1 MSNKKPNNT
10 LESPR
15 AFLKPIESVN
25 PDHPAGDFNQ
35 SGPAPTRSL
44 LQSSGISVKYF
55 FRHLM
60 RRQNWLFAIF
70 LFAGCTTVISVER
83 IPEIPLGE
91 PTFFPTIEAHTGAV
105 ITGGNRIDVLL
116 NGDETFPVM
125 LRDIKAAKS
134 TITFAQYLYEG
145 GTLGREL
152 AQAFA
157 ERCRAGVKA
166 DILLDSH
173 GSGKTPTEILSLMRD
188 AGCHVEFFR
197 RIDAPAIIFPW
208 KLLRYNYRNHRRILV
223 IDGRVG
229 FTGGYGIS
237 DAWKGDG
244 RTAQHW
250 RETNARI
257 EGPVVKFLQAAF
269 AESWLETTGIAIGG
283 EGYFPRLEPVGK
295 VPAQIVSSSP
305 AGGSFQNYLLFLL
318 SIHSARKSILITN
331 PYFIPDDVMTEAL
344 VKAAARGVRVVVL
357 TPGEIDSRLTYTA
370 SRSHYGPLLLGRVEI
385 FEYQPALMHAKTM
398 VVDGIWATIGTTNFD
413 NRSFALNQELNL
425 TLYDASLARRLEEIF
440 QEDLKFSKKMTYE
453 EWDSRGIFERLF
465 ELFTFPVKEQL

>member
-1 MSNKKPNNT
+1 
-10 LESPR
+10 
-15 AFLKPIESVN
+15 
-25 PDHPAGDFNQ
+25 
-35 SGPAPTRSL
+35 
-44 LQSSGISVKYF
+44 
-55 FRHLM
+55 M
-60 RRQNWLFAIF
+60 RRRYWLFAIF
-70 LFAGCTTVISVER
+70 LFAGCATVISVER
-83 IPEIPLGE
+83 IPKITLGE
-91 PTFFPTIEAHTGAV
+91 PSFFPTIEAHTGAP
-105 ITGGNRIDVLL
+105 IAGGNRIDVLL

-145 GTLGREL
+145 GALGREL

-208 KLLRYNYRNHRRILV
+208 KLLRYNYRSHRRILV

-237 DAWKGDG
+237 DAWTGDG
-244 RTAQHW
+244 RTAEHW
-250 RETNARI
+250 RDTNARI

-283 EGYFPRLEPVGK
+283 EGYFPRLEPLGK

-318 SIHSARKSILITN
+318 SINSARKSILITN

-357 TPGEIDSRLTYTA
+357 VPGEIDSQLTYTA

-385 FEYQPALMHAKTM
+385 FEYQTALMHAKTM
-398 VVDGIWATIGTTNFD
+398 VVDGIWATIGSTNFD

-425 TLYDASLARRLEEIF
+425 TIYDGPVARRLEEIF
-440 QEDLKFSKKMTYE
+440 QEDLKFSKKITYE
-453 EWDSRGIFERLF
+453 EWDSRSIFERLF